1 MIPVIANGYGVVAS
15 KPRASGDDP
24 HDGGRDEGAGR

>member
-1 MIPVIANGYGVVAS
+1 MILFSAFAFRKRVS

-24 HDGGRDEGAGR
+24 YLLTLDTPGDP

>member
-1 MIPVIANGYGVVAS
+1 MIHYYIGFRDDKFS

-24 HDGGRDEGAGR
+24 LTSHMPSSTGS

>member
-1 MIPVIANGYGVVAS
+1 MIPLMRPGTQYFSS

-24 HDGGRDEGAGR
+24 IAIARQMREKG